1 MAAADQ
7 PRGEAAERVASGG
20 ERLEIGVRVLAG
32 ESECGELVRVVVDPV
47 LQTLTHLVVTPRHQS
62 GLGKLVPVELVAG
75 IDAGA
80 VRLNCTPERFHE
92 LDDAED
98 IEFLG
103 GDTDMFGY
111 GSDALMW
118 PHFGLGMPLGPV
130 HHEGIESDRV
140 PVGEVQ
146 VRRGDQVHAT
156 DGAIGSVHGL
166 VVDPADH
173 HVTHILLQ
181 EGHLWGR
188 KQIAIPIGTTSRV
201 DAEIKVSLTKEQ
213 IEALPPIE
221 LRSGA

>member
-1 MAAADQ
+1 MAAGDQ
-7 PRGEAAERVASGG
+7 PRGEAAERVATGG
-20 ERLEIGVRVLAG
+20 ERVEIGARVFAADT
-32 ESECGELVRVVVDPV
+32 ECGELVRVVVDPV
-47 LQTLTHLVVTPRHQS
+47 LQTLTHLVVTPRHHS
-62 GLGKLVPVELVAG
+62 GLGKLVPIEFVAG
-75 IDAGA
+75 VDEGA
-80 VRLNCTPERFHE
+80 VRLSCTPERFHE

-103 GDTDMFGY
+103 GDAGMFGY

-118 PHFGLGMPLGPV
+118 PHFGLGMPLGPG
-130 HHEGIESDRV
+130 HNEGIESDRV

-156 DGAIGSVHGL
+156 DGVIGSVHGL

-188 KQIAIPIGTTSRV
+188 KQVAIPIGTTSRV
-201 DAEIKVSLTKEQ
+201 DAEINVSLTKEQ
-213 IEALPPIE
+213 IAALPSVE